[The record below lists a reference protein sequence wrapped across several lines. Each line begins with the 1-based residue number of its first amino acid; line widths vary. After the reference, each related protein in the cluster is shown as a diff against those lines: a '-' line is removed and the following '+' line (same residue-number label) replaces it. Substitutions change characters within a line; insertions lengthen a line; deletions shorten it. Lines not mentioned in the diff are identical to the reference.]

1 MDGASADRRVST
13 SARRISAMK
22 KNEATKR
29 SDTRVLN
36 DLPPQNSKDIKGGG
50 TAKPAIEVQDYGFG
64 VSMPVTT
71 SR

>member
-1 MDGASADRRVST
+1 
-13 SARRISAMK
+13 MK

-29 SDTRVLN
+29 NDARVN
-36 DLPPQNSKDIKGGG
+36 DLAPKNSKDIKGGG
-50 TAKPAIEVQDYGFG
+50 TAKPAIEIQDYGFG